1 MSDAMTAIADK
12 VRGVAEEKRS
22 KQEHVAGILGISR
35 QAVSQRYTAKVP
47 FTAPEVHRLASVW
60 NVPIA
65 RLFPDPQI
73 TFVPEATPP
82 AVSVTEAPATPATP
96 VLDAVPDPGVEG
108 GGVSASAPV
117 SGSGAEDSSAA

>member
-82 AVSVTEAPATPATP
+82 AVSVTEAPATP

-108 GGVSASAPV
+108 GGVSASALV